1 MVSVLLYAIQCV
13 VVFAFSIV
21 LGELLHHVYIVDAFF
36 DALAD
41 ILLGIGH

>member
-1 MVSVLLYAIQCV
+1 MVSVLLYAVHCV

-21 LGELLHHVYIVDAFF
+21 LGELLRRVYIIDAFF

-41 ILLGIGH
+41 VVLDISH

>member
-1 MVSVLLYAIQCV
+1 MVSVLLYAVRCV

-21 LGELLHHVYIVDAFF
+21 LGELLSRVYIVNAFF

-41 ILLGIGH
+41 VILGIGH

>member
-1 MVSVLLYAIQCV
+1 MISILLYAVRCV

-21 LGELLHHVYIVDAFF
+21 LGELLSRIYIVRAFF

-41 ILLGIGH
+41 VILGVSH